1 MARTH
6 THTHTNDQY
15 IASTRNDT
23 RYNVHIKVY
32 SRRTTSNCRSLL
44 RLGKQGSGVSV
55 RERGNSASLCRTR
68 VFGCEEDAC
77 FSSRI
82 EQENGVLLLSP
93 RAGLHI
99 ESFTGT
105 HPSPRQKGNERAWKK
120 DPNAI
125 SSPSTR
131 ALTQRYKALG
141 FFIVIGARRDTRRRR
156 LPQKENANVGPRCVF
171 GATRWKKTSHGELS
185 VCTSHTQRERERMKP
200 KPRRRICTII
210 DVLSFLSFSTS
221 LYYKRNNFH
230 HRVMQ

>member
-1 MARTH
+1 MRGRCVFFLENRAGEWSTACCCLREL
-6 THTHTNDQY
+6 
-15 IASTRNDT
+15 ASAF
-23 RYNVHIKVY
+23 
-32 SRRTTSNCRSLL
+32 SRLPEPTLL
-44 RLGKQGSGVSV
+44 RDKK
-55 RERGNSASLCRTR
+55 ETR
-68 VFGCEEDAC
+68 
-77 FSSRI
+77 
-82 EQENGVLLLSP
+82 
-93 RAGLHI
+93 
-99 ESFTGT
+99 
-105 HPSPRQKGNERAWKK
+105 NERAWKK

-185 VCTSHTQRERERMKP
+185 VCTSHTHTERERMKP